1 MVKLN
6 RTYEVHILD
15 SRSRPYGVRRFGVIE
30 EAINYAEGYESIGGT
45 YVEDII
51 ALPWREVVWTKE
63 EGPSLEYLDK
73 AQEEL
78 LALIR
83 MEE

>member
-1 MVKLN
+1 MVKLS
-6 RTYEVHILD
+6 RTYEVRILD
-15 SRSRPYGVRRFGVIE
+15 SRGRPYGIRRFGIIE
-30 EAINYAEGYESIGGT
+30 EAADYAEGYESIGGT

-51 ALPWREVVWTKE
+51 ALPWREVVWTKK
-63 EGPSLEYLDK
+63 EGLSLEYLDK
-73 AQEEL
+73 ARKEL